1 MIHSSNSSS
10 CNFANFEPN
19 LTVMKKKNAALG
31 FIFVTVLIDIVG
43 IGLIIPIIPNLIME
57 LTDVTNSEAA
67 IIGGSL
73 AATYAVM
80 QFFFAPILGGLS
92 DKLGRRPI
100 LLIALLGLGLD
111 YLVIAFAP
119 TLTWLFIA
127 RMISGI
133 CGSSVTVANA
143 YIADISTAVDRA
155 KNFGM
160 IGAAFG
166 LGFIIGPAIGGFL
179 GEIGTRIPFFA
190 AAGMSLIN
198 WLYGYFIIPESLA
211 LENRRAFEWKRANP
225 FGTLKSILKY
235 KTILGLITCIFL
247 VYVAANA
254 THSNWS
260 FYTAEKFDWGP
271 QEIGFSLTFVGVMIA
286 LVQGALVGPV
296 VKKIGEVKAVYIGLF
311 FNVLGLFLLA
321 WATESWMVYAIIV
334 PYAFGGL
341 SGPSIQSIMA
351 GQIPKN
357 AQGELQGGLTNVMMV
372 TAIIGPPLMTGIFSY
387 YTSPQQ
393 SIYFPGAPFV
403 LGSILAVISIGFAY
417 KSLAGHNP
425 DNVSAEAA

>member
-1 MIHSSNSSS
+1 
-10 CNFANFEPN
+10 
-19 LTVMKKKNAALG
+19 MKKKNAALG
-31 FIFVTVLIDIVG
+31 FIFITVLIDIIG

-57 LTDVTNSEAA
+57 LALVGNSEAA

-80 QFFFAPILGGLS
+80 QFFFAPVLGGLS

-111 YLVIAFAP
+111 YIVIAFAP
-119 TLTWLFIA
+119 TLIWLFVA
-127 RMISGI
+127 RMISGV

-143 YIADISTAVDRA
+143 YIADISTPEDRA

-160 IGAAFG
+160 VGAAFG
-166 LGFIIGPAIGGFL
+166 LGFIVGPAIGGFL

-190 AAGMSLIN
+190 AAGMSLLN
-198 WLYGYFIIPESLA
+198 WLYGYFVIPESLTE
-211 LENRRAFEWKRANP
+211 ENRRPFEWKRANP
-225 FGTLKSILKY
+225 FGTLKSIFKY
-235 KTILGLITCIFL
+235 KTIIGLIICLFL
-247 VYVAANA
+247 VYIAANA

-286 LVQGALVGPV
+286 IVQGAIVGPA
-296 VKKIGEVKAVYIGLF
+296 VKKIGEVNAVYIGLF
-311 FNVLGLFLLA
+311 FNVIGLFLLA

-341 SGPSIQSIMA
+341 AGPSVQSIMS

-357 AQGELQGGLTNVMMV
+357 AQGELQGGLTNVTMV
-372 TAIIGPPLMTGIFSY
+372 TAVIGPPLMTGIFSY
-387 YTSPQQ
+387 YTSPNN
-393 SIYFPGAPFV
+393 SIYFPGAPF
-403 LGSILAVISIGFAY
+403 ILATVLAIISIAFAY
-417 KSLAGHNP
+417 KSLTGF
-425 DNVSAEAA
+425 SKEKTSS